1 MSSIIVE
8 KYLIII
14 AECINNLTNSA
25 RDINENLSEIKCE
38 LKKLNDTLVQK
49 PDHVPN
55 DGKELPQEK
64 E

>member
-38 LKKLNDTLVQK
+38 LKKLNDTLAQK
-49 PDHVPN
+49 LDHVPN